1 MKKIYFL
8 FALLLSFVGV
18 TNVFAQ
24 DAEEVV
30 LTINN
35 TTGTW
40 TASGSPAYANE
51 YATFA
56 QEPGITIRHTN
67 RSGGHNNN
75 MTFTN
80 GNLTMY
86 SAFSGT
92 VSEDYWL
99 IPTKGWYV
107 SAISIDFYP
116 LKHPNFAMNGVRV
129 WANGDETGAQTS
141 MNATDI
147 AHYELTGI
155 EYATEGYIPLTI
167 AQLETGGNPIFA
179 VAQQFT
185 IKLTK
190 MSELEVAED
199 DLIAA
204 VTKYEPYIQEGST
217 PFVYGDGPGNYT
229 EATVTAFEEA
239 FYKCVNEDS
248 WEAKTPEYINGLIDA
263 LNQAYQNVL
272 DSKLPMSLADGYYR
286 FRTGI
291 NYNDG
296 TEKYMYSELSG
307 DQTIVKWG
315 TLEDLGTNCPSL
327 FKVTNKDGVY
337 DIVNMSNDFRFNNVT
352 GNPVTMSSTST
363 NLMVMEPI
371 TTIDGVT
378 YVNIRTNSQDPAKNK
393 YIYLHQAGHS
403 SGAGSGGNLTAW
415 EPSYPAGTSNSMGGS
430 EWAIVPVPEAT
441 ANDILEK
448 YAPIKE
454 KTILL
459 NNYRLLKAEVKDALA
474 QAKDIQEYTE
484 LITNASQF
492 SSPFSDSEEGTS
504 FEALIDN
511 TPSTYWHS
519 DWHPSGA
526 ALPNHTHYLQ
536 VELNEPVHNLIQLQ
550 ITRRPSQNDHI
561 TLWGVYGANSQDV
574 PDVLYTE
581 DEAAAYNEEHSLS
594 PGDEGYVSAG
604 DVKIPG
610 TPADW
615 VELASLATP
624 FGNNTETKVSD
635 EFDTQGFKYLRFWI
649 DGTSSNRGYG
659 HVSEFQL
666 LLPVPN
672 PKSQYAYMGEVAT
685 NLDALYHQLA
695 KNADEN
701 ITKDQYESLVAAYD
715 AFKGQFVDPTELRE
729 LLVEVE
735 AIANGVVVGT
745 EPGYWTS
752 STEGDALKQTYQDAK
767 AYDADGIYV
776 ANKSN
781 EFIETLKSQTE
792 AVKNAVIG
800 IKENTWYR
808 ISFGSAEEFVARGW
822 DLVAGEEVKA
832 TDVDQTVTDEA
843 LWGKFV
849 TLAKSGSE
857 KTTVTYEGD
866 DPSTTD
872 TEETSYTR
880 EITIN
885 QVLPFNMEEDLY
897 TRGGGLYVDS
907 DEDIED
913 KDLSM
918 FRFVN
923 VGDTAYV
930 LQNKATGLYVKAA
943 GGSGAVKLD
952 FVPTL
957 FSVQAIGYGQNL
969 IAAKNLLTNAKE
981 NYLHIQRSGN
991 NVVTWDAT
999 APGSRSGLYITEAG
1013 DATAYEAPAFRDS
1026 VHVGEIYTRCY
1037 PISLWLDEEE
1047 EGIAMYTVNSLTVNN
1062 GEAEITFGPIEKVD
1076 AGRPYILIAGSPN
1089 DYVWVDD
1096 DPETEADET
1105 QRPVKKDVKFHHGDD
1120 FVTKAQDT
1128 NVLKG
1133 TFTQKEIDGGYIVS
1147 GGALLD
1153 VLGQYA
1159 TDQERNKFYATAD
1172 AITDKVPAFNAY
1184 MGEGDKVA
1192 LNAGVTITIK
1202 FDEEDAIANVVTEVA
1217 KGGAIYTIDGRLV
1230 SKHGN
1235 LNTLR
1240 RLGKGTYIL
1249 NGKKVLVK

>member
-8 FALLLSFVGV
+8 FALLLSLVGV
-18 TNVFAQ
+18 THVFAQ

-35 TTGTW
+35 TTGGW
-40 TASGSPAYANE
+40 TASGSPAYAKE

-56 QEPGITIRHTN
+56 QNPGVTIRH
-67 RSGGHNNN
+67 SKGNNN

-80 GNLTMY
+80 GKLTMY
-86 SAFSGT
+86 SSVGGT
-92 VSEDYWL
+92 TSENYLL
-99 IPTKGWYV
+99 IPTKGWRI
-107 SAISIDFYP
+107 SEISIDFYP
-116 LKHPNFAMNGVRV
+116 YKHPQYAFNGVRV
-129 WANGDETGAQTS
+129 WANGDELGAATS
-141 MNATDI
+141 MSASDV
-147 AHYELTGI
+147 AHYELTDI
-155 EYATEGYIPLTI
+155 PYADEGTVPLTI
-167 AQLETGGNPIFA
+167 AQLEADGNPIFA
-179 VAQQFT
+179 VAQSFQIT
-185 IKLTK
+185 LTER
-190 MSELEVAED
+190 SETEVAED

-204 VTKYEPYIQEGST
+204 VNKYEPYCQEGST

-229 EATVTAFEEA
+229 EAAVTAFDEA
-239 FYKCVNEDS
+239 FYKCVDEDS
-248 WEAKTPEYINGLIDA
+248 WEEKTPEYIYGLIDA

-315 TLEDLGTNCPSL
+315 TLEDLNTNCPSL

-393 YIYLHQAGHS
+393 YIYLHQAGHG

-474 QAKDIQEYTE
+474 QAKDIQEYQK
-484 LITNASQF
+484 LLSKDKAANYF
-492 SSPFSDSEEGTS
+492 SSPWTESSEGVGATGNWEDLLD
-504 FEALIDN
+504 EVN
-511 TPSTYWHS
+511 TTYWHS
-519 DWHPSGA
+519 VWA
-526 ALPNHTHYLQ
+526 KTVPNHTHWLD
-536 VELNEPVHNLIQLQ
+536 VALEEPVHELIQLQ
-550 ITRRPSQNDHI
+550 ITRRPVQNDHI

-594 PGDEGYVSAG
+594 PGDEGYVNAG

-635 EFDTQGFKYLRFWI
+635 EFDTQGFKYLRFYI
-649 DGTSSNRGYG
+649 DGTTTGRGYG

-685 NLDALYHQLA
+685 NLDALFHQLA
-695 KNADEN
+695 KKADET

-715 AFKGQFVDPTELRE
+715 DFKAQFVDPTELRE

-735 AIANGVVVGT
+735 GIANGVVVGT

-752 STEGDALKQTYQDAK
+752 STEGDALKQTYNQAK

-849 TLAKSGSE
+849 TLAKYGSE

-872 TEETSYTR
+872 AEETSYTR

-885 QVLPFNMEEDLY
+885 KVLPFDMEEDLY
-897 TRGGGLYVDS
+897 TRGGGLYVDA
-907 DEDIED
+907 DNDIED

-981 NYLHIQRSGN
+981 NYLHIQRSNN

-1037 PISLWLDEEE
+1037 PTSLWLDEEE

-1062 GEAEITFGPIEKVD
+1062 GEAEITFGPIEKVE
-1076 AGRPYILIAGSPN
+1076 AGRPYILIAGDPE
-1089 DYVWVDD
+1089 DYVENNPGRVV
-1096 DPETEADET
+1096 
-1105 QRPVKKDVKFHHGDD
+1105 QFYHGDD

-1159 TDQERNKFYATAD
+1159 TDQVRNKFYATAD

-1230 SKHGN
+1230 SKYGN

>member
-8 FALLLSFVGV
+8 FALLLSLAGV
-18 TNVFAQ
+18 TQVFAQ
-24 DAEEVV
+24 NTVT
-30 LTINN
+30 LTIDN
-35 TTGTW
+35 TTGGW
-40 TASGSPAYANE
+40 TASGSPAYAKE

-56 QEPGITIRHTN
+56 QNPGVTIRH
-67 RSGGHNNN
+67 SKGNNN

-80 GNLTMY
+80 GKLTMY
-86 SAFSGT
+86 SSVGGT
-92 VSEDYWL
+92 TSENYLL
-99 IPTKGWYV
+99 IPTKGWRI
-107 SAISIDFYP
+107 SDISIDFYP
-116 LKHPNFAMNGVRV
+116 YKHPQYVFNGVRV
-129 WANGDETGAQTS
+129 WANGDELGAATS
-141 MNATDI
+141 MSASDV
-147 AHYELTGI
+147 AHYELTDI
-155 EYATEGYIPLTI
+155 PYADEGTVPLTI
-167 AQLETGGNPIFA
+167 AQLEADGNPIFA
-179 VAQQFT
+179 VAQSFQIT
-185 IKLTK
+185 LTER
-190 MSELEVAED
+190 SETEVAED

-204 VTKYEPYIQEGST
+204 VNKYEPYCQEGST

-229 EATVTAFEEA
+229 EAAVTAFDEA
-239 FYKCVNEDS
+239 FYKCVDEDS
-248 WEAKTPEYINGLIDA
+248 WEEKTPEYIYGLIDA

-315 TLEDLGTNCPSL
+315 TLEDLNTNCPSL

-393 YIYLHQAGHS
+393 YIYLHQAGHG

-511 TPSTYWHS
+511 KPSTYWHS

-536 VELNEPVHNLIQLQ
+536 VELNEPVHELIQLQ
-550 ITRRPSQNDHI
+550 ITRRAAQNDHI

-594 PGDEGYVSAG
+594 PGDEGYVNAG

-624 FGNNTETKVSD
+624 FGNNTETKVTD

-695 KNADEN
+695 KKADET

-715 AFKGQFVDPTELRE
+715 DFKGQFVDPTELRE

-735 AIANGVVVGT
+735 GIANGVVVGT

-752 STEGDALKQTYQDAK
+752 STEGDALKQTYNQAK

-849 TLAKSGSE
+849 TLAKYGSE
-857 KTTVTYEGD
+857 KTSVTYEGD
-866 DPSTTD
+866 DPNTTD
-872 TEETSYTR
+872 AEETSYTR

-897 TRGGGLYVDS
+897 TRGGGLYVDA
-907 DEDIED
+907 DNDIED

-991 NVVTWDAT
+991 NVVTWD
-999 APGSRSGLYITEAG
+999 
-1013 DATAYEAPAFRDS
+1013 
-1026 VHVGEIYTRCY
+1026 VGEIYTRCY
-1037 PISLWLDEEE
+1037 PTALWLDEEE

-1062 GEAEITFGPIEKVD
+1062 GEAEITFGPIEKVE
-1076 AGRPYILIAGSPN
+1076 AGRPYILIAGDPE
-1089 DYVWVDD
+1089 DYVENNPGRVV
-1096 DPETEADET
+1096 
-1105 QRPVKKDVKFHHGDD
+1105 QFYHGDD

-1159 TDQERNKFYATAD
+1159 TDQVRNKFYATAD

>member
-8 FALLLSFVGV
+8 FALLLSLAGV
-18 TNVFAQ
+18 TQVFAQ
-24 DAEEVV
+24 NTVT
-30 LTINN
+30 LTIDN
-35 TTGTW
+35 TTGGW
-40 TASGSPAYANE
+40 TASGSPAYAKE

-56 QEPGITIRHTN
+56 QNPGVTIRH
-67 RSGGHNNN
+67 SKGNNN

-80 GNLTMY
+80 GKLTMY
-86 SAFSGT
+86 SSVGGT
-92 VSEDYWL
+92 TSENYLL
-99 IPTKGWYV
+99 IPTKGWRI
-107 SAISIDFYP
+107 SDISIDFYP
-116 LKHPNFAMNGVRV
+116 YKHPNYAFNGVRV
-129 WANGDETGAQTS
+129 WANGDEIGAATS
-141 MNATDI
+141 MYQDEVG
-147 AHYELTGI
+147 HYELTEI
-155 EYATEGYIPLTI
+155 PYAEDGTVPLTI

-179 VAQQFT
+179 VAQSFQIT
-185 IKLTK
+185 LTER
-190 MSELEVAED
+190 SETEVAED

-204 VTKYEPYIQEGST
+204 VNKYEPYIQEGST

-229 EATVTAFEEA
+229 EAAVTAFEEA
-239 FYKCVNEDS
+239 FYKCVNEES
-248 WEAKTPEYINGLIDA
+248 WEEKTPEYIYGLIDA

-315 TLEDLGTNCPSL
+315 TLEDLNTNCPSL

-371 TTIDGVT
+371 TTIGGVT

-393 YIYLHQAGHS
+393 YIYLHQAGHG

-511 TPSTYWHS
+511 KPSTYWHS
-519 DWHPSGA
+519 DWHPNGD

-536 VELNEPVHNLIQLQ
+536 VELNEPVHELIQLQ
-550 ITRRPSQNDHI
+550 ITRRAAQNDHI

-581 DEAAAYNEEHSLS
+581 DEAAAYNEEHSLA
-594 PGDEGYVSAG
+594 PGDEGYVNAG

-695 KNADEN
+695 KKADET

-715 AFKGQFVDPTELRE
+715 DFKAQFVDPTELRE

-735 AIANGVVVGT
+735 GIANGVVVGT

-752 STEGDALKQTYQDAK
+752 STEGDALKQTYNQAK

-849 TLAKSGSE
+849 TLAKYGSE
-857 KTTVTYEGD
+857 KATVTYEGD

-872 TEETSYTR
+872 AEETSYTR

-885 QVLPFNMEEDLY
+885 QVLPFDMEEDLY
-897 TRGGGLYVDS
+897 TRGAGLYVDA
-907 DEDIED
+907 DNDIEN

-957 FSVQAIGYGQNL
+957 FNVQAIGYGQNL

-1013 DATAYEAPAFRDS
+1013 DVTAYEAPAFRDS

-1037 PISLWLDEEE
+1037 PTSLWLDEEE
-1047 EGIAMYTVNSLTVNN
+1047 EGIAMYTVNSLTVND
-1062 GEAEITFGPIEKVD
+1062 GEAEITFGPIEKVE
-1076 AGRPYILIAGSPN
+1076 AGRPYILIAG
-1089 DYVWVDD
+1089 
-1096 DPETEADET
+1096 DPEEYVENNPGRVV
-1105 QRPVKKDVKFHHGDD
+1105 QFYHGDD

-1159 TDQERNKFYATAD
+1159 TDQVRNKFYATAD

-1202 FDEEDAIANVVTEVA
+1202 FDEEDAISNVVTEVA

>member
-8 FALLLSFVGV
+8 LALLLSLAGV
-18 TNVFAQ
+18 TQVFAQ
-24 DAEEVV
+24 NTVT
-30 LTINN
+30 LTIDN
-35 TTGTW
+35 TTGGW
-40 TASGSPAYANE
+40 TASGSPAYAKE

-56 QEPGITIRHTN
+56 QNPGVTIRH
-67 RSGGHNNN
+67 SKGNNN

-80 GNLTMY
+80 GKLTMY
-86 SAFSGT
+86 SSVGGT
-92 VSEDYWL
+92 TSENYLL

-107 SAISIDFYP
+107 SAISIQFYP
-116 LKHPNFAMNGVRV
+116 YKHPNYAMNGVRV
-129 WANGDETGAQTS
+129 WANGEEDYAVTS
-141 MNATDI
+141 MSASDVGQYDLTDI
-147 AHYELTGI
+147 PQADNV
-155 EYATEGYIPLTI
+155 PLTI
-167 AQLETGGNPIFA
+167 AQLATDGNPIFA
-179 VAQQFT
+179 VASSFQIT
-185 IKLTK
+185 LTE
-190 MSELEVAED
+190 MDPLELAID
-199 DLIAA
+199 DLFKL
-204 VTKYEPYIQEGST
+204 VENYDDFTQKGST
-217 PFVYGDGPGNYT
+217 PFQIGTEPGNYSA
-229 EATVTAFEEA
+229 ESVTAFEA
-239 FYKCVNEDS
+239 AYNACVDEDS
-248 WEAKTPEYINGLIDA
+248 WPLDVDEAYLIKLGEDLEA
-263 LNQAYQNVL
+263 AYQAVL
-272 DSKLPMSLADGYYR
+272 ASKAPMSLADGYYR

-307 DQTIVKWG
+307 EQTIVKWG
-315 TLEDLGTNCPSL
+315 TLEDLDTNCPSL

-337 DIVNMSNDFRFNNVT
+337 DIVNMSNDYRFNNVT

-378 YVNIRTNSQDPAKNK
+378 YVDIRTNSQDPAVNK
-393 YIYLHQAGHS
+393 YIYLHQAGHG

-415 EPSYPAGTSNSMGGS
+415 VPSYPEGTPNRMGGS

-511 TPSTYWHS
+511 NPSTYWHS
-519 DWHPSGA
+519 DWHPNGD

-536 VELNEPVHNLIQLQ
+536 VELNEPVHELIQLQ
-550 ITRRPSQNDHI
+550 ITRRAAQNDHI

-594 PGDEGYVSAG
+594 PGDDGYVSAG

-615 VELASLATP
+615 VELASLSTP

-695 KNADEN
+695 KKADEN

-715 AFKGQFVDPTELRE
+715 DFKGQFVDPTELRE

-735 AIANGVVVGT
+735 GIANGVVVGT

-752 STEGDALKQTYQDAK
+752 STEGDALKQTYNQAK

-781 EFIETLKSQTE
+781 EFIETLKSQVD
-792 AVKNAVIG
+792 AVMNAVIG

-849 TLAKSGSE
+849 TLAKYGSE
-857 KTTVTYEGD
+857 KTAVTYEGD

-872 TEETSYTR
+872 TEETSYTK

-885 QVLPFNMEEDLY
+885 QVLPFDMEEDLY
-897 TRGGGLYVDS
+897 TRGGGLYVDA

-1037 PISLWLDEEE
+1037 PTSLWLDEEE

-1062 GEAEITFGPIEKVD
+1062 GEAEITFGPIERVE
-1076 AGRPYILIAGSPN
+1076 AGRPYILIAGDPK
-1089 DYVWVDD
+1089 DYVENNPARVV
-1096 DPETEADET
+1096 
-1105 QRPVKKDVKFHHGDD
+1105 QFYHGDD

-1159 TDQERNKFYATAD
+1159 TDQVRNKFYATAD